1 MRYRTATKLDQ
12 EDGGVQ
18 VSTLIYALG
27 GEAENIFGSFHFDV
41 EDDGEDFEVV
51 MDKFDAYFIP
61 KRNVIHERACF
72 YQRVQRAGEKVEIFI
87 RALYELSEHC
97 EFGVNREEHIRDRIV
112 VGIRDKELSRKLQL
126 ISNLTLEMTVQE
138 ARQQEE
144 VKAQVS
150 QQGEAAACAVE
161 EIARGFSRFKM
172 DERRYNETDQQ
183 HRRSERGKTCNRCG
197 KMMHKIQEHCPAI
210 KSTCNKCKKIGH
222 WERMCKSKI
231 VVNEVSE
238 HEENAAYFLG
248 SVKCTPSSSGGQW
261 TVKLNI
267 CHTPVSFKIDTGAD
281 VCIMSEETFKNLSQV
296 TELHPSKAVLC
307 SPGGRLNC
315 IGQFTANVWHKNK
328 KYSFRVY
335 VVGGESVSNLLSRAA
350 A

>member
-27 GEAENIFGSFHFDV
+27 GEAENIFGSFHFDE

-51 MDKFDAYFIP
+51 MGKFDAYFIP

-97 EFGVNREEHIRDRIV
+97 EFGVTREEHIRDRIV

-161 EIARGFSRFKM
+161 EVARGFSKFKM
-172 DERRYNETDQQ
+172 DELRNNETDQQ
-183 HRRSERGKTCNRCG
+183 HRRSERGKICNRCG
-197 KMMHKIQEHCPAI
+197 KMTHKIQ
-210 KSTCNKCKKIGH
+210 
-222 WERMCKSKI
+222 
-231 VVNEVSE
+231 
-238 HEENAAYFLG
+238 
-248 SVKCTPSSSGGQW
+248 
-261 TVKLNI
+261 
-267 CHTPVSFKIDTGAD
+267 
-281 VCIMSEETFKNLSQV
+281 
-296 TELHPSKAVLC
+296 
-307 SPGGRLNC
+307 
-315 IGQFTANVWHKNK
+315 
-328 KYSFRVY
+328 
-335 VVGGESVSNLLSRAA
+335 
-350 A
+350 